1 MRGRVGLAMAAAGAR
16 DSPDPAPPCTLV
28 PLLPLLAYAT
38 AGDAANGFLN
48 GWDIAT
54 LQRWTLI
61 YLGLSSLAFVVV
73 WLVGYLRRP
82 G

>member
-1 MRGRVGLAMAAAGAR
+1 MAAAGAR
-16 DSPDPAPPCTLV
+16 DCTDPDAAPRPV
-28 PLLPLLAYAT
+28 PLLSPLAWLPLAYAT
-38 AGDAANGFLN
+38 AGDAANGLLN
-48 GWDIAT
+48 GWDIDT

-61 YLGLSSLAFVVV
+61 YLGISSLAFVVV

>member
-1 MRGRVGLAMAAAGAR
+1 MAADGAR
-16 DSPDPAPPCTLV
+16 DCSDPAPPRAPV
-28 PLLPLLAYAT
+28 PLPSLLAYAT
-38 AGDAANGFLN
+38 AGDAANGLLN
-48 GWDIAT
+48 GWDIDT

-61 YLGLSSLAFVVV
+61 YLGISSLAFIEV

>member
-1 MRGRVGLAMAAAGAR
+1 MAAAEAR
-16 DSPDPAPPCTLV
+16 DSHDPAPPRATV

-38 AGDAANGFLN
+38 AGDAANGLLN
-48 GWDIAT
+48 GLSIDS

>member
-1 MRGRVGLAMAAAGAR
+1 VL
-16 DSPDPAPPCTLV
+16 LFV
-28 PLLPLLAYAT
+28 PLAYAT
-38 AGDAANGFLN
+38 AGDAAEGLLN
-48 GWDIAT
+48 GLSIES

-61 YLGLSSLAFVVV
+61 YLGISALAFVVV

>member
-1 MRGRVGLAMAAAGAR
+1 MAAAGAR
-16 DSPDPAPPCTLV
+16 DSPDPAPPSAPV
-28 PLLPLLAYAT
+28 PLLSLLAYAT
-38 AGDAANGFLN
+38 AGDAANGLLN
-48 GWDIAT
+48 GWDIDT

-61 YLGLSSLAFVVV
+61 YLGISSLAFVVV

>member
-1 MRGRVGLAMAAAGAR
+1 MAAAGAR
-16 DSPDPAPPCTLV
+16 DCTDPDAASAPV
-28 PLLPLLAYAT
+28 PLFPSLAWLPLAYAT
-38 AGDAANGFLN
+38 AGDAANGLLN
-48 GWDIAT
+48 GMDIDT

-61 YLGLSSLAFVVV
+61 YLGFSSLAFIVV

>member
-1 MRGRVGLAMAAAGAR
+1 
-16 DSPDPAPPCTLV
+16 V
-28 PLLPLLAYAT
+28 PLLSLLAYAT
-38 AGDAANGFLN
+38 AGDAANGLLN
-48 GWDIAT
+48 GWDIDT

-73 WLVGYLRRP
+73 WLVGYLRKP

>member
-1 MRGRVGLAMAAAGAR
+1 VHLF
-16 DSPDPAPPCTLV
+16 S
-28 PLLPLLAYAT
+28 LLAYAT
-38 AGDAANGFLN
+38 AGDAANGLLN
-48 GWDIAT
+48 GLSIDS

>member
-1 MRGRVGLAMAAAGAR
+1 MVAAGAR
-16 DSPDPAPPCTLV
+16 DCADPDAAPVPV
-28 PLLPLLAYAT
+28 PLFFPLAYAT
-38 AGDAANGFLN
+38 AGDAANGLLN
-48 GWDIAT
+48 GWDIDT

-61 YLGLSSLAFVVV
+61 YLGVSSLAFVIV